1 MNGMKR
7 LALLTIPAAL
17 ALVAQGPGP
26 GPGRGH
32 FAMGGGPRFDMMG
45 MGMRQTVTGAPYS
58 AIETVQEEQTLS
70 GGNVIQ
76 HQNQSKVYRDSQG
89 RVRIERTM
97 QPPPGSSNTT
107 ARTEVTIFD
116 PVGGSVSVL
125 NAQKMTAM
133 KSNLPQRND
142 ANRPANPNREGHRN
156 NRMNVQT
163 ATENLGTQSIGG
175 VTATGTRTTE
185 TIPAGAIGNQQA
197 IQVVREVWLSS
208 DLKVPVMIKTTDPR
222 FGTRTMQL
230 TSIVQSE
237 PDASLFQ
244 VPSNYTVEAH
254 TGGPRPAGRMH
265 QNPNQ
270 NQNQ

>member
-1 MNGMKR
+1 MKR
-7 LALLTIPAAL
+7 LALLTIPAAM
-17 ALVAQGPGP
+17 ALVAQGP

-58 AIETVQEEQTLS
+58 AVETVQEEQTLS

-89 RVRIERTM
+89 RVRIERTI
-97 QPPPGSSNTT
+97 QPPPDSANTT

-116 PVGGSVSVL
+116 PVGGSFSVL
-125 NAQKMTAM
+125 NSQKMTAF
-133 KSNLPQRND
+133 KSNLPPQRNE
-142 ANRPANPNREGHRN
+142 ANRPAHPADRHNPSGAQI
-156 NRMNVQT
+156 VK
-163 ATENLGTQSIGG
+163 ENLGTQSIGG

-254 TGGPRPAGRMH
+254 TGGPRSAGHMR